1 MKKSVRWCRP
11 PATVLLATALLAGCG
26 SSPPETF
33 HALTRYASDQAPA
46 SATTRGY
53 GVLVGP
59 VSLPD
64 AVNRPQLVIRTG
76 PGHFELREQQ
86 RWAGPLSADIA
97 QALAEDLTL
106 ALPQAYVYSQLRSPA
121 HALSPRFRVAVD
133 VQRFESRLRGEG
145 AGSVLDAAWVVTE
158 VASGRKYACRSVA
171 RAPLQGRGYDA
182 LIVAHQTAL
191 AGVSEQVAAVVS
203 QLAKGQ
209 AAFAVPAGA
218 VCQR

>member
-1 MKKSVRWCRP
+1 MKISVRGCLP
-11 PATVLLATALLAGCG
+11 PAMALFATVLLTGCS

-46 SATTRGY
+46 SAPTRGY

-76 PGHFELREQQ
+76 PGHFELKEQQ

-121 HALSPRFRVAVD
+121 HALPPRFRVAVD

-145 AGSVLDAAWVVTE
+145 AGSVLDAAWVVTD
-158 VASGRKYACRSVA
+158 VASERKYACRSVA

-182 LIVAHQTAL
+182 LIVAHQATL
-191 AGVSEQVAAVVS
+191 AGISEHVAAVVS
-203 QLAKGQ
+203 QLAGGKTDPLL
-209 AAFAVPAGA
+209 PAGT